1 MEIQK
6 FKTAGTEGLIACKIK
21 SIMTPLLGDHV
32 LREANH
38 YIRLLE
44 SFKKIMLNIIKINIL
59 TNKSMWPKLNIFSLP
74 RHFHPY
80 S

>member
-44 SFKKIMLNIIKINIL
+44 SFKKNHAKYNKNKYIN
-59 TNKSMWPKLNIFSLP
+59 
-74 RHFHPY
+74 
-80 S
+80 